1 LKEALVWVMAT
12 RWRASAVTAAL
23 ALLPFTGMLA
33 SALLALVVLLHGLRE
48 GLLVALVAAGGVAVL
63 DLLAGTGTGRVVALL
78 AINWLPVIGLAAVL
92 ARTVSLAR
100 TLQIAGIAGIG
111 VVVGVFAAA
120 GGDPAEFWLE
130 VLRDRVLP
138 LLEQIGMPM
147 NREVMDEALPQMA
160 MLMTGLAAAF
170 WAVGHFIT
178 LLLGRWWQARLV
190 NPGGFRMEFHS
201 LRLGGAATMIGS
213 LGFIA
218 GMLLDSALLTN
229 VALVLVMM
237 FAIQGLAVLHGVA
250 GNAKLHWGW
259 LVPPY
264 VFLVMLPPHMVALL
278 AVMGFIDHWVDFRG
292 RIGKG
297 IN

>member
-1 LKEALVWVMAT
+1 MAS
-12 RWRASAVTAAL
+12 RWRASAVAAVL

-33 SALLALVVLLHGLRE
+33 SALIALAVLRFGLRE

-63 DLLAGTGTGRVVALL
+63 DLLSGGGTGRVVALV

-120 GGDPAEFWLE
+120 GGDPAEFWFE
-130 VLRDRVLP
+130 VLRDTVLP
-138 LLEQIGMPM
+138 FLEQVGMPM
-147 NREVMDEALPQMA
+147 NREVLEEALPQMA

-170 WAVGHFIT
+170 WAAGHFIT
-178 LLLGRWWQARLV
+178 LLLARWWQAIVV
-190 NPGGFRMEFHS
+190 NPGGFRKEFHS
-201 LRLGGAATMIGS
+201 LRLGGVATMLGS
-213 LGFIA
+213 LGFVA
-218 GMLLDSALLTN
+218 GMLLDNALLTN
-229 VALVLVMM
+229 VSLVLVMV

-250 GNAKLHWGW
+250 GMAKLHWGW